1 MLDHVAT
8 SGEPGRERVG
18 EDGPVT
24 PPPQDPDA
32 SRRIPDAGFA
42 GDDGAA
48 APALTAALAAY
59 AADPGRHADALAALQ
74 DARLLVPVVA
84 ILGEVGHDAA
94 GLAHDKSSD
103 MAAVLLRGAD
113 GRLALLA
120 FTGLESLRAWDS
132 DARPVPVATRLAAQ
146 SALQDDAAALVVDVA
161 GPTTFVIEGEDLRG
175 LAAGWTLARVGERA
189 AWIGRSPE

>member
-1 MLDHVAT
+1 
-8 SGEPGRERVG
+8 
-18 EDGPVT
+18 VT

-48 APALTAALAAY
+48 PPALTAALAAY

-74 DARLLVPVVA
+74 DARLLVPVVG
-84 ILGEVGHDAA
+84 LRGEVGHDAA
-94 GLAHDKSSD
+94 GRAPDKSSD
-103 MAAVLLRGAD
+103 KGPGGLRGAD

-120 FTGLESLRAWDS
+120 FTGLESLRAWDP

-146 SALQDDAAALVVDVA
+146 SALQDDAAALVIDVA

-175 LAAGWTLARVGERA
+175 LAAGWTLARVGERP
-189 AWIGRSPE
+189 AWIGPSPE